1 MILILT
7 KKTNLHF
14 LLTIEN
20 LFNYRFLHYF
30 YEEIKSENYL
40 MANIKNRRLF
50 TSYISIT
57 VIMSVVLFLFGFF
70 GIFFISSNSMANSFK
85 ENFSV
90 SIFFKEDA
98 KNIEITQLQ
107 NEILMSDYVE
117 KLKYVS
123 KDEAVLLM
131 KDEYGQDFIK
141 ELGFNPLVNSIDFNL
156 KSEYVE
162 ATLLDSISKLIENK
176 NYIDEI
182 VYDKNLINI
191 INDNIKRISLW
202 LMPSIIILLI
212 ITFLV
217 INSSIRLSIY
227 SNRQLIKT
235 MQLVGATK
243 AFIRKPFIKINIF
256 LSLISSIISISAI
269 ILLIYYI
276 DLNISF
282 VDNISIE
289 SVITL
294 FIIILSLGLFISYI
308 STFFAS
314 QNILKIKADNLD
326 V

>member
-1 MILILT
+1 
-7 KKTNLHF
+7 
-14 LLTIEN
+14 
-20 LFNYRFLHYF
+20 
-30 YEEIKSENYL
+30 

-57 VIMSVVLFLFGFF
+57 IIMSVVLFLFGFF
-70 GIFFISSNSMANSFK
+70 GIFFISSNSIANSFK

-98 KNIEITQLQ
+98 KNIEIIQLQ

-131 KDEYGQDFIK
+131 KEEYGQDFIK

-162 ATLLDSISKLIENK
+162 ATSLDSISRLIENK
-176 NYIDEI
+176 NYVDEI

-202 LMPSIIILLI
+202 LMPSIVILLI

-243 AFIRKPFIKINIF
+243 TFIRKPFIKINIF

-282 VDNISIE
+282 INNINIE
-289 SVITL
+289 SVIIL
-294 FIIILSLGLFISYI
+294 FLIIVSLGLFISYI
-308 STFFAS
+308 STFFAT

>member
-1 MILILT
+1 
-7 KKTNLHF
+7 
-14 LLTIEN
+14 
-20 LFNYRFLHYF
+20 
-30 YEEIKSENYL
+30 

-57 VIMSVVLFLFGFF
+57 IIMSVVLFLFGFF

-176 NYIDEI
+176 NYVDEI

-282 VDNISIE
+282 IDNISIE

-294 FIIILSLGLFISYI
+294 FLIILSLGLFISYI
-308 STFFAS
+308 STFFAT

>member
-1 MILILT
+1 
-7 KKTNLHF
+7 
-14 LLTIEN
+14 
-20 LFNYRFLHYF
+20 
-30 YEEIKSENYL
+30 

-57 VIMSVVLFLFGFF
+57 IIMSVVLFLFGFF
-70 GIFFISSNSMANSFK
+70 GIFFISSNSIANSFK

-123 KDEAVLLM
+123 KDEAVLIM

-162 ATLLDSISKLIENK
+162 ATLLDSISRLIENK
-176 NYIDEI
+176 NYVDEI

-243 AFIRKPFIKINIF
+243 VFIRKPFIKINIF

-294 FIIILSLGLFISYI
+294 FLIILSLGLFISYI
-308 STFFAS
+308 STFFAT

>member
-1 MILILT
+1 
-7 KKTNLHF
+7 
-14 LLTIEN
+14 
-20 LFNYRFLHYF
+20 
-30 YEEIKSENYL
+30 

-57 VIMSVVLFLFGFF
+57 IIMSVVLFLFGFF
-70 GIFFISSNSMANSFK
+70 GIFFISSNSIANSFK

-162 ATLLDSISKLIENK
+162 AALLDSISKLIENK
-176 NYIDEI
+176 NYVDEI

-294 FIIILSLGLFISYI
+294 FLIILSLGLFISYI
-308 STFFAS
+308 STFFAT

>member
-1 MILILT
+1 
-7 KKTNLHF
+7 
-14 LLTIEN
+14 
-20 LFNYRFLHYF
+20 
-30 YEEIKSENYL
+30 

-57 VIMSVVLFLFGFF
+57 IIMSVVLFLFGFF
-70 GIFFISSNSMANSFK
+70 GIFFISSNSIANSFK

-162 ATLLDSISKLIENK
+162 ATLLDSISRLIENK
-176 NYIDEI
+176 NYVDEI

-191 INDNIKRISLW
+191 INDNIKRISWW
-202 LMPSIIILLI
+202 LMPSITILLI

-294 FIIILSLGLFISYI
+294 FLIILSLGLFISYI
-308 STFFAS
+308 STFFAT

>member
-1 MILILT
+1 
-7 KKTNLHF
+7 
-14 LLTIEN
+14 
-20 LFNYRFLHYF
+20 
-30 YEEIKSENYL
+30 

-57 VIMSVVLFLFGFF
+57 IIMSVVLFLFGFF
-70 GIFFISSNSMANSFK
+70 GIFFISSNSIANSFK

-176 NYIDEI
+176 NYVDEI

-294 FIIILSLGLFISYI
+294 FLIILSLGLFISYI
-308 STFFAS
+308 STFFAT

-326 V
+326 I

>member
-1 MILILT
+1 
-7 KKTNLHF
+7 
-14 LLTIEN
+14 
-20 LFNYRFLHYF
+20 
-30 YEEIKSENYL
+30 

-57 VIMSVVLFLFGFF
+57 IIISVVLFLFGFF
-70 GIFFISSNSMANSFK
+70 GIFFISSNSIANSFK

-162 ATLLDSISKLIENK
+162 ATLLDSISRLIENK
-176 NYIDEI
+176 NYVDEI

-294 FIIILSLGLFISYI
+294 FLIILSLGLFISYI
-308 STFFAS
+308 STFFAT

>member
-1 MILILT
+1 
-7 KKTNLHF
+7 
-14 LLTIEN
+14 
-20 LFNYRFLHYF
+20 
-30 YEEIKSENYL
+30 

-57 VIMSVVLFLFGFF
+57 IIMSVVLFLFGFF
-70 GIFFISSNSMANSFK
+70 GIFFISSNSIANSFK

-123 KDEAVLLM
+123 KDEVVLLM

-156 KSEYVE
+156 KSKYVE
-162 ATLLDSISKLIENK
+162 AILLDSISRLIENK
-176 NYIDEI
+176 NYVDEI

-294 FIIILSLGLFISYI
+294 FLIILSLGLFISYI
-308 STFFAS
+308 STFFAT

>member
-1 MILILT
+1 
-7 KKTNLHF
+7 
-14 LLTIEN
+14 
-20 LFNYRFLHYF
+20 
-30 YEEIKSENYL
+30 
-40 MANIKNRRLF
+40 MANIKNTRLF

-57 VIMSVVLFLFGFF
+57 IIMSVVLFLFGFF
-70 GIFFISSNSMANSFK
+70 GIFFISSNSIANSFK

-107 NEILMSDYVE
+107 NELLMSDYVE

-162 ATLLDSISKLIENK
+162 ATLLDSISRLIENK
-176 NYIDEI
+176 NYVDEI
-182 VYDKNLINI
+182 VYDKNLTNI

-217 INSSIRLSIY
+217 INSSIRLSI
-227 SNRQLIKT
+227 
-235 MQLVGATK
+235 
-243 AFIRKPFIKINIF
+243 
-256 LSLISSIISISAI
+256 LSLIHI
-269 ILLIYYI
+269 
-276 DLNISF
+276 
-282 VDNISIE
+282 
-289 SVITL
+289 
-294 FIIILSLGLFISYI
+294 
-308 STFFAS
+308 
-314 QNILKIKADNLD
+314 
-326 V
+326 

>member
-1 MILILT
+1 
-7 KKTNLHF
+7 
-14 LLTIEN
+14 
-20 LFNYRFLHYF
+20 
-30 YEEIKSENYL
+30 

-57 VIMSVVLFLFGFF
+57 IIMSVVLFLFGFF
-70 GIFFISSNSMANSFK
+70 GIFFISSNSIANSFK

-176 NYIDEI
+176 NYVDEI

-276 DLNISF
+276 DLNISI

-294 FIIILSLGLFISYI
+294 FLIILSLGLFISYI
-308 STFFAS
+308 STFFAT

>member
-1 MILILT
+1 
-7 KKTNLHF
+7 
-14 LLTIEN
+14 
-20 LFNYRFLHYF
+20 
-30 YEEIKSENYL
+30 

-50 TSYISIT
+50 TSYVSIT
-57 VIMSVVLFLFGFF
+57 IIMSVVLFLFGFF
-70 GIFFISSNSMANSFK
+70 GIFFISSNSIANSFK

-107 NEILMSDYVE
+107 NELLMSDYVE

-162 ATLLDSISKLIENK
+162 AALLDSISKLIENK
-176 NYIDEI
+176 NYVDEI

-243 AFIRKPFIKINIF
+243 AFIRKPFIRTNIF
-256 LSLISSIISISAI
+256 LSLISSIISISVI

-282 VDNISIE
+282 IDNISIE

-294 FIIILSLGLFISYI
+294 FLIILSLGLFISYI
-308 STFFAS
+308 STFFAT

>member
-1 MILILT
+1 
-7 KKTNLHF
+7 
-14 LLTIEN
+14 
-20 LFNYRFLHYF
+20 
-30 YEEIKSENYL
+30 

-57 VIMSVVLFLFGFF
+57 IIMSVVLFLFGFF
-70 GIFFISSNSMANSFK
+70 GIFFISSNSIANSFK

-107 NEILMSDYVE
+107 NELLMSDYVE

-162 ATLLDSISKLIENK
+162 ATLIDSISRLIENK

-256 LSLISSIISISAI
+256 LSLISSIISISVI

-282 VDNISIE
+282 IDNISIE

-308 STFFAS
+308 STFFAT

>member
-1 MILILT
+1 
-7 KKTNLHF
+7 
-14 LLTIEN
+14 
-20 LFNYRFLHYF
+20 
-30 YEEIKSENYL
+30 

-57 VIMSVVLFLFGFF
+57 IIMSVVLFLFGFF
-70 GIFFISSNSMANSFK
+70 GIFFISSNSIANSFK

-162 ATLLDSISKLIENK
+162 ATLLDSISRLIENK
-176 NYIDEI
+176 NYVDEI

-202 LMPSIIILLI
+202 VMPSIIILLI
-212 ITFLV
+212 STFLV

-294 FIIILSLGLFISYI
+294 FLIILSLGLFISYI
-308 STFFAS
+308 STFFAT